1 MKLRQFLL
9 LLLFCGGLFG
19 LSTYSAP
26 VVAQDSM
33 RLVLTGSRA
42 TESLVPLGNSDLV
55 VAGGLATYS
64 LIIENA
70 RAFPQ
75 VVDATVTLPPGLHY
89 LPDTLRIN
97 GLPPVNAPV
106 AAGSQ
111 VRWSGVTVPAAQG
124 TGPGNLAGV
133 HIFFANDYPSY
144 AEIDQRLAWAVNL
157 VGVGGTIK
165 LFLPGINEHW
175 TAAPEWL
182 IYAVQR
188 SYQLG
193 MRPVVRIGFANGDQS
208 SFTRRSDDPVGQM
221 NRADAAAGYQHIAGA
236 MYRVVAHLLVATAP
250 SAARASSPEL
260 TVIIGNEPNL
270 EWVERDWFIDYSYVR
285 QPDGSFD
292 TNWLTTDPADPTAAA
307 NNPDGWRVFVRGMPG
322 SAGIP
327 PTYDS
332 RLDDYIHYLGY
343 DAAVEYGRFL
353 RTSSAMLQELS
364 NSRLQVAAG
373 PIASGGG
380 DLDGRYAY
388 HQRHFIRRMLQAVPD
403 ALAHIDVWTTNNYP
417 YSVPPW
423 ENYHANPADFERY
436 PLGEPF
442 WHTEVSIDA
451 YQGDLDYLAYLQ
463 RQGVAQVVPSQA
475 IIGEV
480 GYGVGPG
487 WGTEF
492 GFAPITEDLRAQYMS
507 NIFETYYNNWRNEL
521 IGVNLWQLGD
531 PDQARASYHMFD
543 FVYPDSQSMQ
553 GWPTHRHLVY
563 DAVATRQS
571 RPGPGRVILTF
582 QAWLDPGIVPG
593 EITASAM
600 LLPAGPTASYQ
611 LTVGTQAGLPLPQP
625 TPPPP
630 QPTPPPPQ
638 PTPPPPQPTPPPSQ
652 PTPPPPQPTPPPPTP
667 TIPPDVTI
675 PLPLTSWQIQVLGV
689 MRCAYLSSAAL

>member
-1 MKLRQFLL
+1 MKLRQLLL

-19 LSTYSAP
+19 LSLSP
-26 VVAQDSM
+26 VPAVAQDEM

-42 TESLVPLGNSDLV
+42 TESLVPPGSSDLV

-64 LIIENA
+64 LIIENTGT
-70 RAFPQ
+70 FPQ
-75 VVDATVTLPPGLHY
+75 MVDATVTLPPGLHY
-89 LPDTLRIN
+89 LPETLRIN
-97 GLPPVNAPV
+97 GLSPVNPPV
-106 AAGSQ
+106 AAGAQ
-111 VRWSGVTVPAAQG
+111 VRWSGVTVPAARG
-124 TGPGNLAGV
+124 AGPGNLAGV

-157 VGVGGTIK
+157 VGAGGTIK

-208 SFTRRSDDPVGQM
+208 SFTRRRDDPVGQM

-236 MYRVVAHLLVATAP
+236 LRRVVAHLLAESAGVAATAP
-250 SAARASSPEL
+250 SAEL

-292 TNWLTTDPADPTAAA
+292 TGWLTTDPADPTAAA
-307 NNPDGWRVFVRGMPG
+307 NSPAGWRLFVRGMSGPSG
-322 SAGIP
+322 TP

-332 RLDDYIHYLGY
+332 RLDDYTHYLGY

-353 RTSSAMLQELS
+353 RAGSAMLQELY
-364 NSRLQVAAG
+364 NPRLQVAAG
-373 PIASGGG
+373 AIASGGG

-388 HQRHFIRRMLQAVPD
+388 HQRHFIRRMLQAVSD
-403 ALAHIDVWTTNNYP
+403 ALVHVDVWTTNNYP

-480 GYGVGPG
+480 GYGIGPG

-492 GFAPITEDLRAQYMS
+492 GFAPITEDLRARYMS
-507 NIFETYYNNWRNEL
+507 DIFETYYNTWRNEL

-531 PDQARASYHMFD
+531 PDQARAAYHMFN
-543 FVYPDSQSMQ
+543 FVYPDSQSVQ

-571 RPGPGRVILTF
+571 RPGPGRAIITF
-582 QAWLDPGIVPG
+582 QARLDPGLAPG
-593 EITASAM
+593 GIAASAA
-600 LLPAGPTASYQ
+600 LLPAGPTVSYQ
-611 LTVGTQAGLPLPQP
+611 LTVGTQTELPLPQP
-625 TPPPP
+625 PTEPPLPPEPP
-630 QPTPPPPQ
+630 QPTPQPPP
-638 PTPPPPQPTPPPSQ
+638 PTLATPPPAPE
-652 PTPPPPQPTPPPPTP
+652 PPQSRPEPPQPTP
-667 TIPPDVTI
+667 TIPPDVTV
-675 PLPLTSWQIQVLGV
+675 PLPLTP
-689 MRCAYLSSAAL
+689 